1 MSVLFLWLEVQS
13 ANEQA
18 MLRTSEKFITKAGG
32 QKLSG
37 DVESKQP
44 HALQPPNLI
53 SCSEAL
59 PAVWLLSSETAGL
72 EQTALTQRSA
82 GQDKV
87 T

>member
-1 MSVLFLWLEVQS
+1 MQS
-13 ANEQA
+13 AKEQTR
-18 MLRTSEKFITKAGG
+18 LRTSEKFITKVGS

-37 DVESKQP
+37 DMESRQP
-44 HALQPPNLI
+44 HALQPLNLI
-53 SCSEAL
+53 SLSEVL

-82 GQDKV
+82 KQDKV